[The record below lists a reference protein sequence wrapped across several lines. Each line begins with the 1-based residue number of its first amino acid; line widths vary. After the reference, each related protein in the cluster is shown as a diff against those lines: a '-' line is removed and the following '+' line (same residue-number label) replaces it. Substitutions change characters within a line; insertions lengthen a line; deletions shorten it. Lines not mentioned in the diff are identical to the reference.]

1 MHGASHPYRVDNS
14 NSNINISSYSDSNS
28 QRSPYKPADC
38 SIHWRSENPPSVQST
53 AAKDRTLSR
62 LATYP
67 SYATPTSKP
76 YPEYTPTPSKVRKC
90 DTYEDQGA
98 CRHQSPP
105 ISGKTHLTPY
115 LENASININHTTSSS
130 SSSSSRSSSGPG
142 LSSYSTSTSN
152 LTSTSTSTSSS
163 SISSGSGAAQDP
175 YIDPIGWDIMTG
187 IKQIASLKF
196 LDFLLLQLSFFL
208 FLILSFPYV
217 MNLVGLLKTS
227 RSGDIGIFN
236 NACLVYQ
243 DSYMYGPYS
252 TEALRCGEMFSIAM
266 DSHKTGIL
274 VTDSEGLN
282 NKVPKTPF
290 YLEKGDSRKFGD
302 REVLLCKTSHI
313 LGHIYA
319 LVEEHKKKVT
329 LEYTERLDFELDPD
343 LQLDDPSLQ
352 QGDDRAL
359 SAEWQIYLL
368 EYKRKRQQVI
378 EFEDAG
384 ASKDAFKRID
394 DHYKNLFKRSV
405 ESMKLK
411 LLPTIQLNCSIASIN
426 DSLRERAI
434 FLCRR
439 HVALIVYMVTYCN
452 ERCKTWKPN
461 FSFCWEICAPELHA
475 IKLQK
480 MLEKNN
486 QSVTDLILS
495 TQKSFF

>member
-1 MHGASHPYRVDNS
+1 M
-14 NSNINISSYSDSNS
+14 
-28 QRSPYKPADC
+28 
-38 SIHWRSENPPSVQST
+38 
-53 AAKDRTLSR
+53 
-62 LATYP
+62 
-67 SYATPTSKP
+67 
-76 YPEYTPTPSKVRKC
+76 
-90 DTYEDQGA
+90 
-98 CRHQSPP
+98 
-105 ISGKTHLTPY
+105 
-115 LENASININHTTSSS
+115 
-130 SSSSSRSSSGPG
+130 
-142 LSSYSTSTSN
+142 
-152 LTSTSTSTSSS
+152 
-163 SISSGSGAAQDP
+163 SSGSGAALDL

-187 IKQIASLKF
+187 IRQISTLNF
-196 LDFLLLQLSFFL
+196 LNFLSSQLSFFL
-208 FLILSFPYV
+208 FLIPTLPYV
-217 MNLVGLLKTS
+217 MNLSGLLKTS

-290 YLEKGDSRKFGD
+290 YLEKGDNRKFGD
-302 REVLLCKTSHI
+302 REALLCKTSHI

-319 LVEEHKKKVT
+319 LVEEYKKKVI
-329 LEYTERLDFELDPD
+329 LEYTERFDVELDPD

-359 SAEWQIYLL
+359 LAEWQIYLI
-368 EYKRKRQQVI
+368 EYKRKRQNVMEI
-378 EFEDAG
+378 VDAG
-384 ASKDAFKRID
+384 ASKDAYQRIC
-394 DHYKNLFKRSV
+394 DHYKDLFQRSV

-411 LLPTIQLNCSIASIN
+411 LLPTLQLNCSIASIN
-426 DSLRERAI
+426 DSLREHAI

-439 HVALIVYMVTYCN
+439 HVALIIYMATYWK
-452 ERCKTWKPN
+452 EREKSKTWKPN

-475 IKLQK
+475 IKFQK
-480 MLEKNN
+480 MLKKNN